1 MKAIVILLLFTLTS
15 AALPA
20 RQQGGEPAPAG
31 PPDLAVVKFNWR
43 KERLPGWENERFGAP
58 VENYE
63 AMRARVENERRIQ
76 QARNAGNKAEAG
88 RRESSAKVVDD
99 AKYSKDD
106 KPAERPRDGY
116 RYKVQVRNDGPKT
129 IKQVDWDY
137 IFLDPDTRSEV
148 ARHLFTSEEKVGPGR
163 VKDLDVFVLTPP
175 VRTVSAQGEP
185 KVKEAPRF
193 IEQVVLMRVVYSDGS
208 VWQHP

>member
-1 MKAIVILLLFTLTS
+1 MRAIVILLLFTLTS
-15 AALPA
+15 VAPQA
-20 RQQGGEPAPAG
+20 RQGGAPEG
-31 PPDLAVVKFNWR
+31 PPDVAVVKFNWR

-58 VENYE
+58 VETYD
-63 AMRARVENERRIQ
+63 AMRARVDNERRIQ
-76 QARNAGNKAEAG
+76 QARNTGNKAEVG
-88 RRESSAKVVDD
+88 RRESAAKVVDD

-129 IKQVDWDY
+129 IKEVDWDY
-137 IFLDPDTRSEV
+137 VFLDPDTRAEV

-175 VRTVSAQGEP
+175 VRTVNAQGKSKDAP
-185 KVKEAPRF
+185 KFVEH
-193 IEQVVLMRVVYSDGS
+193 VVLMRVVYSDGS
-208 VWQHP
+208 IWQHP